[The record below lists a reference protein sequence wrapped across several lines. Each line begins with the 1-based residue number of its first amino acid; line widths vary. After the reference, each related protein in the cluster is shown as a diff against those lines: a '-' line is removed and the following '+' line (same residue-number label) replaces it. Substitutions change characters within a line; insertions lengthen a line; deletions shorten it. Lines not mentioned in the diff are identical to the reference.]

1 MKKVYFWI
9 IRIVPA
15 IIMLQTLFFK
25 FTSAPESVALFTQL
39 GMEPVGRIGSGII
52 ELIASVLI
60 LIKSK
65 SIYGAILGFGT
76 MIGAIS
82 SHLLIIGI
90 NFNNDGG
97 KLFTLAIIT
106 LVCCALVLFDER
118 NKFITFKKPI

>member
-1 MKKVYFWI
+1 MKKAYFWI

-76 MIGAIS
+76 MIGAIL

-106 LVCCALVLFDER
+106 LVCCVLVLFDER
-118 NKFITFKKPI
+118 KK